1 MGFLGAFLMLLAVF
15 SVLGMLAGTVGGI
28 ATQPQT
34 NDQAS
39 TGAHSEKEVHETG
52 SKNSIS
58 ERHLVRSAVQ
68 TDENNER
75 REHELEE
82 RNRLHALHE
91 VSYETIPYDDSYLS
105 PMDANEPP
113 WDVKQS

>member
-1 MGFLGAFLMLLAVF
+1 MGFLGASLMLLAVF
-15 SVLGMLAGTVGGI
+15 SVLGLLAGTIGGI

-39 TGAHSEKEVHETG
+39 TEAHLEKEVKETG
-52 SKNSIS
+52 SKNS
-58 ERHLVRSAVQ
+58 ERERQLVQSAVQ
-68 TDENNER
+68 ADEENER
-75 REHELEE
+75 RENELEE

-91 VSYETIPYDDSYLS
+91 VSYETIPYDDSYFS
-105 PMDANEPP
+105 PMGANEPP